1 MRAFAIVLKIL
12 GLSIFLVGGL
22 HLALGLRADALLD
35 PTISEAAIA
44 NPTLES
50 QNRFFGVAFTLYG
63 ALLWLVAS
71 DIARYDVVLRVMLA
85 VFFAGGLARLVA
97 WVQYGAPTAPTVGLL
112 AIELVAPPLLYLWRR
127 RLAPG

>member
-12 GLSIFLVGGL
+12 ALSIFLVGAL

-35 PTISEAAIA
+35 ASISEATIA

-50 QNRFFGVAFTLYG
+50 QNRFFGVAFTVYG

-71 DIARYDVVLRVMLA
+71 DLTRYEIVLRMMLA
-85 VFFAGGLARLVA
+85 IFFAGGLARLVA
-97 WVQYGAPTAPTVGLL
+97 WAQYGAPTAPTIGLL

-127 RLAPG
+127 RLAGR